1 MSNRRNRSTRGIFTL
16 CLIVALL
23 YISYQRFWYTEEE
36 KIVMFYEDNRFSFEL
51 LKDKISTPDEDEDL
65 RIIDSLKNKLSVRR
79 YWITYDTDDTAIIHL
94 NVDFENY
101 VAPFEYWYCV
111 KGLKESGSKEGPKVK
126 KLNDNWGIF
135 R

>member
-1 MSNRRNRSTRGIFTL
+1 MSNRRNRSTGGILTI
-16 CLIVALL
+16 CIIMALL
-23 YISYQRFWYTEEE
+23 YMSYQRFWYTEEE
-36 KIVMFYEDNRFSFEL
+36 KITMFYEENRFSFEL
-51 LKDKISTPDEDEDL
+51 LKDKISSSGEDV
-65 RIIDSLKNKLSVRR
+65 RMIDSLKNKLSVRR

-101 VAPFEYWYCV
+101 IAPFEYWYCV
-111 KGLKESGSKEGPKVK
+111 KGLKESENKEGPALK

>member
-1 MSNRRNRSTRGIFTL
+1 MSNRRNKSTRGILTICIIMVF
-16 CLIVALL
+16 L
-23 YISYQRFWYTEEE
+23 YLFYQRFWYTEEE
-36 KIVMFYEDNRFSFEL
+36 KITMFYEENRFSFEL
-51 LKDKISTPDEDEDL
+51 LKDKISTSDEDI
-65 RIIDSLKNKLSVRR
+65 RMIDSLRNKLSVRR

-101 VAPFEYWYCV
+101 IAPFEYWYSI
-111 KGLKESGSKEGPKVK
+111 KGLKESENKEGTVLK

>member
-1 MSNRRNRSTRGIFTL
+1 MVF
-16 CLIVALL
+16 L

-36 KIVMFYEDNRFSFEL
+36 KITMFYEDNRFSFEL
-51 LKDKISTPDEDEDL
+51 LKDKISAPEKDEGEDI
-65 RIIDSLKNKLSVRR
+65 RMIDSLKNKLSVRR

-101 VAPFEYWYCV
+101 IAPFEYWYSV
-111 KGLKESGSKEGPKVK
+111 KGLTESENKEGPALK

>member
-1 MSNRRNRSTRGIFTL
+1 
-16 CLIVALL
+16 
-23 YISYQRFWYTEEE
+23 
-36 KIVMFYEDNRFSFEL
+36 MFYEDNRFSFEL

-111 KGLKESGSKEGPKVK
+111 KGLKESGSKEGPVLK